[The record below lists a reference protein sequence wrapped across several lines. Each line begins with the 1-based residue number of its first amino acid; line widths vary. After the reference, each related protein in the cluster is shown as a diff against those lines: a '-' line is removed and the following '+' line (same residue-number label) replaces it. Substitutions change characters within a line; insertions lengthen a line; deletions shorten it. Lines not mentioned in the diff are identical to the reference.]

1 MNTSIQRLPLLLG
14 LSLCACCVAAPSPED
29 LLATGFRSPSQA
41 FGTFQTA
48 LAGDHLDFNYR
59 CFSDSFKART
69 GADDASFKVGLNILL
84 AENAGMKYISEAEI
98 LSERLLDPTTAE
110 LIVELNKFF
119 VTVRARVILKR
130 EDFFEAWSGNEIYFD
145 GFRSFG
151 ESTSIYD
158 DSPNDLFGHIDVPEE
173 KDATQITEIRI
184 GQDWHI
190 DSFEVLD
197 EDPVPLN

>member
-1 MNTSIQRLPLLLG
+1 M
-14 LSLCACCVAAPSPED
+14 CV
-29 LLATGFRSPSQA
+29 LRC
-41 FGTFQTA
+41 GTFQTA
-48 LAGDHLDFNYR
+48 LAGDLVDLNYR
-59 CFSDSFKART
+59 SFSDNFKART
-69 GADDASFKVGLNILL
+69 GADNASFKLGLEQMLE
-84 AENAGMKYISEAEI
+84 ENAGMKYISEAEI

-130 EDFFEAWSGNEIYFD
+130 EDFFEAWSGDQIYFD

-151 ESTSIYD
+151 ESTAIYD
-158 DSPNDLFGHIDVPEE
+158 DSPNDLFGHITVPEG
-173 KDATQITEIRI
+173 KDATKITEIRI

-197 EDPVPLN
+197 EDPATLN